1 MKKYDLISGKHIV
14 ELRDGFRL
22 LVAGDYLPDIDGNGF
37 MCLTSYSDDLRL
49 NDYEVDY
56 DKCHVEFDI
65 CKVYEIVVYTALP
78 ILANNMDTT
87 CKLVWERKPELSE
100 VERII
105 LENADKKYKY
115 IARDGYIEE
124 EGVSGSAKDTFAG
137 VPDTV
142 VYLERLRDGDEY
154 ITKAYFGTNDNKV
167 TKDRFNFPPEVKNP
181 TIPALFKYI
190 DDKAGVKK

>member
-1 MKKYDLISGKHIV
+1 MKKSDLISGKHIV
-14 ELRDGFRL
+14 EFRDGSRL
-22 LVAGDYLPDIDGNGF
+22 LIAGDYLPDIDGNGF

-49 NDYEVDY
+49 NDCEVDY

-100 VERII
+100 AERII

-124 EGVSGSAKDTFAG
+124 EGMRAELGLFEDKPIKINDYWS
-137 VPDTV
+137 
-142 VYLERLRDGDEY
+142 
-154 ITKAYFGTNDNKV
+154 GTNCA
-167 TKDRFNFPPEVKNP
+167 NFTFSN
-181 TIPALFKYI
+181 LFKM
-190 DDKAGVKK
+190 VKWEDEEPTLISDLLEVNNNEQ